1 MLPSKLI
8 EFKVCSK
15 ADLFLISEANL
26 PLQMSILSPKRPK
39 RSWKSGKSSRHRM
52 FASTSVCVCYFVRL
66 CQSPFFVFRGFMRS
80 GTALLMLKR
89 AQKMKSKKLQKKK
102 GVFIGNIFIIWMCYF
117 QDLQKSKAREDRCNQ
132 KFPWF
137 SWPSRAEAP
146 LSTNIF
152 PKRKIFPLISA
163 VLFFFI
169 LVFVPSTALQQHWT
183 FPPCVC

>member
-1 MLPSKLI
+1 MLPSKLM

-26 PLQMSILSPKRPK
+26 PLQTSILSPKRSR
-39 RSWKSGKSSRHRM
+39 RSCKSGKSSRPGM
-52 FASTSVCVCYFVRL
+52 FASTSVRVCYFVRL
-66 CQSPFFVFRGFMRS
+66 CQSPFFVFRGFMHS

-102 GVFIGNIFIIWMCYF
+102 GVFIVFIIWMCYF

-132 KFPWF
+132 KFPWL

-152 PKRKIFPLISA
+152 RKRKIFPLISA
-163 VLFFFI
+163 VLFFI
-169 LVFVPSTALQQHWT
+169 LVFVPSTVLQQHWT